1 MHKLYSIKE
10 NLIEDLEKYDKKD
23 LSPSELEMIDK
34 IAHAAKNVC
43 RIIEYCEDGGYSEM
57 MYYPMAGRGGN
68 GGGSSYAMRG
78 GSFQSYGRGRNAA
91 RDSRGRYSSAD
102 NYYRSTDDI
111 RDRIQDMMY
120 DAPNEETKR
129 ELQRVMTRLDTM

>member
-23 LSPSELEMIDK
+23 LSPSELEMVDK

-43 RIIEYCEDGGYSEM
+43 KIIEYCEDGGYSEM
-57 MYYPMAGRGGN
+57 YYPMDGRV
-68 GGGSSYAMRG
+68 R
-78 GSFQSYGRGRNAA
+78 SFQSYGRGRNAA
-91 RDSRGRYSSAD
+91 RDSRGRYSSTG